1 MFYRNCPDC
10 DKIIT
15 YKWNCQ
21 LLLANKRNSVCKSCR
36 TKRANKSPNRKNK
49 LQDNHLW
56 KGFEEIPQSWFSKY
70 FQRANRKRTGT
81 ITIQDVW
88 HLYLK
93 QGKRCALS
101 GVPISFEKT
110 EQGYSAS
117 IDRIDSS
124 LEYEINNIQL
134 VHKDINL
141 MKNHFNQDYF
151 IKMCKYISK
160 YNNGSLYDEN
170 GLLSMKKIIERH
182 IDNFKD

>member
-1 MFYRNCPDC
+1 MFTRNCPEC
-10 DKIIT
+10 NKILT

-21 LLLANKRNSVCKSCR
+21 LIKANERNSVCKSCR
-36 TKRANKSPNRKNK
+36 TVRANKSVRRYSKGSS
-49 LQDNHLW
+49 NHFW
-56 KGFEEIPQSWFSKY
+56 KGYEEIPQSWFSKY

-88 HLYLK
+88 KKYLK
-93 QGKRCALS
+93 QDRRCALS
-101 GVPISFEKT
+101 GVHISFTKDEK
-110 EQGYSAS
+110 GISAS
-117 IDRIDSS
+117 LDRIDSS
-124 LEYEINNIQL
+124 KEYDLNNIQL
-134 VHKDINL
+134 VHKDVNL

-170 GLLSMKKIIERH
+170 GLLSMEKIMERH